1 MAKLSFETLDE
12 VPVLSS
18 LRRIFRDVRF
28 DTVLKSSLC
37 IGKIP
42 AQAAEALILQREFL
56 DRCFV
61 FRQNLNGG
69 QNSRIHGIEPPRINT
84 SIWLIGGR
92 GSMLREV
99 TSPISRIVHGYL

>member
-1 MAKLSFETLDE
+1 MAKLCFETLDE
-12 VPVLSS
+12 VPVLSA
-18 LRRIFRDVRF
+18 LRRISRGVRF
-28 DTVLKSSLC
+28 DPVLESSPC

-42 AQAAEALILQREFL
+42 AQATEALTLQCEFL

-61 FRQNLNGG
+61 FWQSLNGG
-69 QNSRIHGIEPPRINT
+69 QNSRVHGVEPLRVNT

-99 TSPISRIVHGYL
+99 TPPISPVAHGYL